1 MARSAVFPALR
12 FRPEFGITPGL
23 SATLTLG
30 LFPPCPS
37 SDHNPEWRPSG
48 DTFQKP
54 FSQSQPGECSLQNR
68 IAGHSSILIRVTRI
82 ALPLASGPN
91 ISASPSAK
99 PDANCG
105 NAPVMFGR

>member
-1 MARSAVFPALR
+1 MDAQFWDGWSANLTLRLLPAL
-12 FRPEFGITPGL
+12 PAIPITIRNGVP
-23 SATLTLG
+23 
-30 LFPPCPS
+30 
-37 SDHNPEWRPSG
+37 R

-54 FSQSQPGECSLQNR
+54 FSLPQPGECSLQNR
-68 IAGHSSILIRVTRI
+68 IAGHSSILTRVTRI